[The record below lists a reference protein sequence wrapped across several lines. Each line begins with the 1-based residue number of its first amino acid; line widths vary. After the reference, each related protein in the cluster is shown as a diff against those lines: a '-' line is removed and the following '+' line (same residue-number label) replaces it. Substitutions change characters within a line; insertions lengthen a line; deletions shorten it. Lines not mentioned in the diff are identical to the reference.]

1 MFLKIIVE
9 FLAVQHKICIWEIN
23 GLPLLYFLLPWA
35 SSVTLLINI
44 LLTWGARGEWP
55 GGKEATWWALQSL
68 EHLLSMDFKALNPVW
83 WSCELRSALLLG
95 CELVIGLQYIIGNT
109 TPGLFSWLLG
119 QCSHQE
125 MTLEPWL
132 TGDWVLMVNTTS
144 NWSSCFL
151 FIHMYK
157 PEKLNTSTLHDS
169 SIWRIMIFSH
179 GNMNNLTNVWLC
191 HEQLKSKRIELLK
204 KKKSLVIK
212 YNLGELC

>member
-1 MFLKIIVE
+1 MFLKIIIE

-95 CELVIGLQYIIGNT
+95 CELVIGLQYIIGKYNPWAILL
-109 TPGLFSWLLG
+109 TPGSIFTSRDDTWALADRGLG
-119 QCSHQE
+119 AD
-125 MTLEPWL
+125 
-132 TGDWVLMVNTTS
+132 G
-144 NWSSCFL
+144 
-151 FIHMYK
+151 
-157 PEKLNTSTLHDS
+157 
-169 SIWRIMIFSH
+169 
-179 GNMNNLTNVWLC
+179 
-191 HEQLKSKRIELLK
+191 
-204 KKKSLVIK
+204 
-212 YNLGELC
+212 